1 MKHLVQNTMLH
12 TRLKESGFANSTSLM
27 KSLRSLNTDPPQG
40 VKGVRVEEPVT
51 LAHPTTTEAK
61 EPEPS
66 LK

>member
-1 MKHLVQNTMLH
+1 
-12 TRLKESGFANSTSLM
+12 M
-27 KSLRSLNTDPPQG
+27 KSLRSLYTDPLQG

-61 EPEPS
+61 ELEPS